1 MKRAAGAVLAAI
13 GAFLL
18 TAAVLV
24 WVYARPQLVRAP
36 LNQNTT
42 TVAEAD
48 GATYLKVNPDTKKI
62 TIEHGAKLRATRVV
76 HGDVKAS
83 SNDTVVYDV
92 FLRLENEADN
102 SLVKAYT
109 DRVADDRRTALAVN
123 CCGEKAD
130 DNPVAHHGLSYKFPF
145 HTEKRTYEL
154 FDVQAKR
161 PFPMQYKETTTLD
174 GVEVYRFEQ
183 RISDEVIDHQDAPG
197 ELVGQPSVPTVNA
210 ELRYSNVRTV
220 WVEPVTGSIVK
231 GEEVQKQELAA
242 NGSRGTVL
250 DADLVFTD
258 KTVAERLSD
267 ARRDKVSASVI
278 SIMPAPLA
286 ALGLVLLLVGLV
298 LIFAGRKPGA
308 HRAVEPAEYQHT

>member
-1 MKRAAGAVLAAI
+1 V

-18 TAAVLV
+18 TAAVLG
-24 WVYARPQLVRAP
+24 WVYARPHLIKAP

-48 GATYLKVNPDTKKI
+48 GATYLKVDPDTKKI

-76 HGDVKAS
+76 HGDVKAGS
-83 SNDTVVYDV
+83 DSTVVYDV

-102 SLVKAYT
+102 SLIKAYT

-123 CCGEKAD
+123 CCGEKAED
-130 DNPVAHHGLSYKFPF
+130 TPVQHHGLSYKFPF
-145 HTEKRTYEL
+145 GTEKRTYDL
-154 FDVQAKR
+154 FDVQAKK
-161 PFPMQYKETTTLD
+161 PFPMRYKGTTSLD

-183 RISDEVIDHQDAPG
+183 RISDEVIGHQDVPG
-197 ELVGQPSVPTVNA
+197 ELVGQPSVPTVSA

-242 NGSRGTVL
+242 SGSRGTVL

-258 KTVAERLSD
+258 QTVAGRLSD
-267 ARRDKVSASVI
+267 ARRDKLSASVV
-278 SIMPAPLA
+278 SAVPALLA
-286 ALGLVLLLVGLV
+286 VLGLVLLLAGLLMV
-298 LIFAGRKPGA
+298 RAGRKPGA
-308 HRAVEPAEYQHT
+308 HRAAEPAEYQHTA